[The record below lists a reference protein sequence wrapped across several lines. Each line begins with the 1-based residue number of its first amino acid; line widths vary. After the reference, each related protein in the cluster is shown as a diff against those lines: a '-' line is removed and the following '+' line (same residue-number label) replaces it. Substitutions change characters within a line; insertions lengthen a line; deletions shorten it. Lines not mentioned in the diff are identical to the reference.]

1 MKYYKI
7 LNSGKSCYGG
17 NADWSLPIKNKD
29 GTWTPGEWMPEI
41 IGELVPCKNG
51 YHLCRLQDLIHWLNK
66 EIYEAEFANE
76 VIEDEDK
83 IVVRQ
88 CRLLRKVESW
98 NDKTAR
104 LFACWCV
111 RQIWHLLKDERSKN
125 AIEVAEKF
133 ANGKATQEELEAAAK
148 AATKAVEDST
158 LDEIKAAWIARD
170 IANED
175 VFWAIHDAAWMARC
189 ALVTKA
195 ALETTDKNIMWNVA
209 ITAEVAGF
217 VAGFVDGALK
227 TAWTAAEEKQTK
239 KLLEMIGE

>member
-7 LNSGKSCYGG
+7 LNNGKSCYGG
-17 NADWSLPIKNKD
+17 NANWSLPIKNSD

-41 IGELVPCKNG
+41 VGELVPCENG
-51 YHLCRLQDLIHWLNK
+51 YHLCRPQDLIYWLNQ
-66 EIYEAEFANE
+66 EIYEAEYVND

-88 CRLLRKVESW
+88 CRLLRKIESW

-125 AIEVAEKF
+125 AIEVAERF
-133 ANGKATQEELEAAAK
+133 ANGETTQEELEAAAK
-148 AATKAVEDST
+148 AATKAVEDSAI
-158 LDEIKAAWIARD
+158 DAIKAAWIARD
-170 IANED
+170 IANKD
-175 VFWAIHDAAWMARC
+175 VVWAVQDAAYIARY
-189 ALVTKA
+189 ALVAKAAKA
-195 ALETTDKNIMWNVA
+195 ALKTTAKDIA
-209 ITAEVAGF
+209 GDAAEVIGAARSAAGT
-217 VAGFVDGALK
+217 VKA
-227 TAWTAAEEKQTK
+227 AWTESEDKQTK